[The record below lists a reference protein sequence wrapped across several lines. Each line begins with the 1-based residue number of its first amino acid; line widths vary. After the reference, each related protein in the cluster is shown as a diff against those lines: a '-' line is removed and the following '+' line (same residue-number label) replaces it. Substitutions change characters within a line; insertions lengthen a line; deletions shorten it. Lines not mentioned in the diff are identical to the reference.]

1 MTTPRKSQICLE
13 ETPYYH
19 CVSRCVRRAFLCGE
33 DTLSGRSYEHRRDWV
48 VERLKQLS
56 AVFSIDICAYAVL
69 HNHTHTVVRIDK
81 PRALAWTD
89 EAVIAHWTALY
100 KPTPLVAR
108 RLAGIKLTAAEQTV
122 VSNDIEK
129 WRHRLY
135 DISWFMRNLNETIA
149 RRANAEDGC
158 TGRFWEGRFKS
169 QALLDEAALLT
180 CMSYVDLNPVRAG
193 IATTPETS
201 DYTSIQQRI
210 EHFHRTK
217 GQTDHTTGEMPPTP
231 TGLLPFTGG
240 ECIDKEQGLPF
251 SLADYLQL
259 TDWAG
264 RAIRHDKAGAIPA
277 HLAPI
282 LERLNIEPDAWLD
295 TMRDYGRRYYRV
307 VGTREAI
314 KQYSQALGRKWLCV
328 TGASLH
334 LYRYA
339 PC

>member
-328 TGASLH
+328 TGASLQ
-334 LYRYA
+334 LYR
-339 PC
+339 

>member
-33 DTLSGRSYEHRRDWV
+33 DQFSGRNYAHRRDWV
-48 VERLKQLS
+48 VERLKQLT
-56 AVFSIDICAYAVL
+56 AVFAIDICAYAVM
-69 HNHTHTVVRIDK
+69 HNHTHTVVRVDK
-81 PRALAWTD
+81 PQALAWTH
-89 EAVIAHWTALY
+89 EEVIARWTALY
-100 KPTPLVAR
+100 QPTPLVAR
-108 RLAGIKLTAAEQTV
+108 LLAGVRLTAAEREV
-122 VSNDIEK
+122 ISADIET

-149 RRANAEDGC
+149 RRANEEDGC

-193 IATTPETS
+193 IAETPEGS
-201 DYTSIQQRI
+201 DYTSIQERI
-210 EHFHRTK
+210 NYFHRIQR
-217 GQTDHTTGEMPPTP
+217 QTDHTTDKTPPTP
-231 TGLLPFTGG
+231 KGLLPFIGG
-240 ECIDKEQGLPF
+240 ERIDKLQGLPF
-251 SLADYLQL
+251 SLIDYLQL
-259 TDWAG
+259 TDWTG
-264 RAIRHDKAGAIPA
+264 RAIRHDKSGAIPG
-277 HLAPI
+277 HLTPI
-282 LERLNIEPDAWLD
+282 LERLNIDPDAWLD
-295 TMRDYGRRYYRV
+295 TVRDYGRRYYRV

-328 TGASLH
+328 TGASLQ